1 VVLPLLGENCAKKTI
16 FENFD
21 ESVRKKNKNKN
32 KKKTTKKSEKTKV
45 VL

>member
-1 VVLPLLGENCAKKTI
+1 VVLPLLGENCAKKPI

-21 ESVRKKNKNKN
+21 PSVRKKTKQK
-32 KKKTTKKSEKTKV
+32 TKKSEKTKV